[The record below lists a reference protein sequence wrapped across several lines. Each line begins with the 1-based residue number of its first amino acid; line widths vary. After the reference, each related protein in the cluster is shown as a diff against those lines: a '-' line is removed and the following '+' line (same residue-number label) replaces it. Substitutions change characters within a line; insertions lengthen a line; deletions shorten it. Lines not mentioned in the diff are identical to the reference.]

1 MNNLPFVFYDEI
13 QVQKSEL
20 PIEES
25 TVEPTDTA
33 PSEAS
38 VVVEPATNDQPTA
51 EPIVDTEPA
60 TEPAHPYEFYYDGPE
75 DQMTIKQKLQQKL
88 HQHRIPDVTVET
100 LGYHKD
106 SEYIDTQ
113 YDVISTKTGFVQ
125 LIVHVMREEIRFQ
138 LPKHLRPE
146 PTTATKRSKK
156 KVTHQQTPLEVVAR
170 ELQAELGY
178 AWSNWF

>member
-1 MNNLPFVFYDEI
+1 MDNLPFVFYDEI
-13 QVQKSEL
+13 QVQKPEP

-25 TVEPTDTA
+25 TVESTDAT
-33 PSEAS
+33 PSETPVAIES
-38 VVVEPATNDQPTA
+38 ATDDQPTT
-51 EPIVDTEPA
+51 EPIVDVEPVA
-60 TEPAHPYEFYYDGPE
+60 EPVHPYEFYYDGPE

-125 LIVHVMREEIRFQ
+125 LIVHVMRKEIRFQ
-138 LPKHLRPE
+138 LPKHLKPE
-146 PTTATKRSKK
+146 PTTSTKRSKK
-156 KVTHQQTPLEVVAR
+156 KITHQQTPLEVVAR

-178 AWSNWF
+178 SWSDWF